1 LDKKER
7 KEVYSK
13 DDVQLIPNAKRTGIV
28 CDIIVLK
35 VWPVIMVLE

>member
-7 KEVYSK
+7 KEVCSR
-13 DDVQLIPNAKRTGIV
+13 DDVQLILNAMRTGIV

-35 VWPVIMVLE
+35 VWPVIIVLE